1 LSKKLVRSV
10 DDLEVLLK
18 LLPSDT
24 RKHILQLKDYQNLV
38 EVVLDVGRVPEI
50 RFSHEYERLEKL
62 AETTQSQIDEVVH
75 KIGKF
80 NLDNR
85 AGIARTLHRISAIR
99 NRNGKIIG
107 LTCRVGRVV
116 QGTIEI
122 VMDILNT
129 GKNILFLGPPGIG
142 KTTHL
147 REATRVLA
155 DDLKK
160 RVIVVDTSNEIAG
173 DGDIPHIAIGSA
185 RRMQVATP
193 DEQHHVMIEAV
204 ENHTPEVIVVDEIG
218 TEEEAKAARTIA
230 ERGVQLI
237 ATAHGHSMENLVK
250 NPTLA
255 DLLGGIQT
263 VILGDE
269 EAKFRGTQKTVLE
282 RKNLPTFHTLIEIR
296 DRDTYAIYK
305 NVAES
310 VDGYLRG
317 ELLSPVI
324 RYRDALNGDRE
335 SIENEAENE
344 ALLATKADQAKVRA
358 LTQKIKVYPFGL
370 NTDAITTLI
379 HIMSLPIQIAPT
391 LREADL
397 ILTVRST
404 TGGKNKLSTMTK
416 GQNIPTHVLKENTM
430 EAISDFFRRYFDLP
444 KTSDDTESE
453 AIKEAER
460 ACEQVLEEGKTLDLS
475 LNNAFIRRLQHS
487 IIEAHGL
494 NSVSVGEDP
503 NRRVRIYPKAK

>member
-1 LSKKLVRSV
+1 LNKKLTRTV

-18 LLPSDT
+18 LLPTDI
-24 RKHILQLKDYQNLV
+24 RKFIIKMDDYDQLV
-38 EVVLDVGRVPEI
+38 EIVLDVGRFPEV
-50 RFSHEYERLEKL
+50 RFSHEYVRLEKL
-62 AETTQSQIDEVVH
+62 PEVTQVQIDEVVH

-85 AGIARTLHRISAIR
+85 AGIERTLHRISAIR

-107 LTCRVGRVV
+107 LTCRIGRAV

-122 VMDILNT
+122 IQDMLKT
-129 GKNILFLGPPGIG
+129 GQNVLFLGPPGIG

-147 REATRVLA
+147 REAARVIA
-155 DDLKK
+155 DDLKR

-173 DGDIPHIAIGSA
+173 DGDIPHTGIGTA
-185 RRMQVATP
+185 RRMQVSSP

-204 ENHTPEVIVVDEIG
+204 ENHMPQVIVVDEIG

-230 ERGVQLI
+230 ERGVQLV
-237 ATAHGHSMENLVK
+237 ATAHGHNLENLIK
-250 NPTLA
+250 NPTLC

-282 RKNLPTFHTLIEIR
+282 RKNLPTFQILIEIR

-310 VDGYLRG
+310 VDFYLRG
-317 ELLSPVI
+317 ELFTPAI
-324 RYRDALNGDRE
+324 RQRG
-335 SIENEAENE
+335 EASVDKERGE
-344 ALLATKADQAKVRA
+344 GETQPKVD
-358 LTQKIKVYPFGL
+358 LKQNKIIKVKDRTKLYPYGINSDYL
-370 NTDAITTLI
+370 MSLI
-379 HIMSLPIQIAPT
+379 HSMELPIDIAPS

-397 ILTVRST
+397 VLTIKS
-404 TGGKNKLSTMTK
+404 KNTPKSKLSAMTK
-416 GQNIPTHVLKENTM
+416 GQQIPIHILKENTVASM
-430 EAISDFFRRYFDLP
+430 SDFFRRFFDLAG
-444 KTSDDTESE
+444 SEDDIEGES
-453 AIKEAER
+453 IREAEN
-460 ACEQVLEEGKTLDLS
+460 ACIKVIEEGKSVELS
-475 LNNAFIRRLQHS
+475 PRHAYHRRIQHN

-503 NRRVRIYPKAK
+503 NRRVRIYPKVK